1 MRLTYRKV
9 PKISP
14 GTVYF
19 SKALFEGLIFGGAY
33 IRRGLST
40 EGNLRFKI
48 DWAAASLINESKFTI
63 FSLFYFVFEG
73 NFRVQA
79 PQGAYIWRGNLTQGF
94 SRYEFG
100 GLIYLEGLIFGILR
114 YFISNVL
121 SGSFT
126 SHISNS
132 SSFVL
137 QPVNSWVM

>member
-1 MRLTYRKV
+1 M
-9 PKISP
+9 
-14 GTVYF
+14 
-19 SKALFEGLIFGGAY
+19 
-33 IRRGLST
+33 
-40 EGNLRFKI
+40 RFKI

-132 SSFVL
+132 SSFML
-137 QPVNSWVM
+137 QPVKLLGDVKQRKQRVNIGKLENKRNQKVYDKENAHSFLT

>member
-1 MRLTYRKV
+1 M
-9 PKISP
+9 
-14 GTVYF
+14 
-19 SKALFEGLIFGGAY
+19 
-33 IRRGLST
+33 
-40 EGNLRFKI
+40 RFKI

-126 SHISNS
+126 SHIRVNNS

-137 QPVNSWVM
+137 QPVKLLGDVKQRKQRVNIGNLGNERKPEGL

>member
-1 MRLTYRKV
+1 M
-9 PKISP
+9 
-14 GTVYF
+14 
-19 SKALFEGLIFGGAY
+19 
-33 IRRGLST
+33 
-40 EGNLRFKI
+40 RFKI

-126 SHISNS
+126 SHIRVNNS

-137 QPVNSWVM
+137 QPVKLLGDVKQRKQRVNIGNLGNERKPEVS

>member
-1 MRLTYRKV
+1 M
-9 PKISP
+9 
-14 GTVYF
+14 
-19 SKALFEGLIFGGAY
+19 
-33 IRRGLST
+33 
-40 EGNLRFKI
+40 RFKI

-94 SRYEFG
+94 SHYEFG

-126 SHISNS
+126 SHISNG
-132 SSFVL
+132 SSFML
-137 QPVNSWVM
+137 QPVKLLGDVKQRKQRVNIGKLGNKRNQKVYDKENAHSFLT

>member
-1 MRLTYRKV
+1 M
-9 PKISP
+9 
-14 GTVYF
+14 
-19 SKALFEGLIFGGAY
+19 
-33 IRRGLST
+33 
-40 EGNLRFKI
+40 RFKI

-132 SSFVL
+132 SSFML
-137 QPVNSWVM
+137 QPVKLLGDVKQRKQRVNIGKLGNKRNQKVYDKENAHSFLT

>member
-1 MRLTYRKV
+1 M
-9 PKISP
+9 
-14 GTVYF
+14 
-19 SKALFEGLIFGGAY
+19 
-33 IRRGLST
+33 
-40 EGNLRFKI
+40 RFKI
-48 DWAAASLINESKFTI
+48 DWAAASLIPVNESKFTI

-132 SSFVL
+132 SSFML
-137 QPVNSWVM
+137 QPVKLLGDVKQRKQRVNIGKLGNKRNQKVYDKENAHSFLT